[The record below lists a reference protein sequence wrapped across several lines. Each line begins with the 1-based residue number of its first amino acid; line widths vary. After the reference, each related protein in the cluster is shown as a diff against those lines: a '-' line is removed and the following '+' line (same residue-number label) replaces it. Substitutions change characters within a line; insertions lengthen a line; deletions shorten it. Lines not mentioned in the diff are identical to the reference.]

1 MPAETPE
8 TIVIQ
13 FVLDTLPIT
22 QLQAYRLLAS
32 LRYPLSDRQHLEQ
45 ALQHAGQNLDN
56 VLIAWIV
63 STFRSEDF
71 TLHSPRNALEKF
83 YARLRYGR
91 SLPSGSSAF
100 APALRNKPGD
110 TLPRDASG
118 NAVRAETLWHWE
130 RTRQETSSRLYGL
143 SSDSNRFG

>member
-32 LRYPLSDRQHLEQ
+32 LRYPLSNRQHLEQ
-45 ALQHAGQNLDN
+45 ALQHAGQDLDN
-56 VLIAWIV
+56 ILITWIV
-63 STFRSEDF
+63 STLRSEDF

-91 SLPSGSSAF
+91 PLPSGYSAF
-100 APALRNKPGD
+100 APTPRNKPGD
-110 TLPRDASG
+110 PLPRDASG
-118 NAVRAETLWHWE
+118 NAARTETLWHW
-130 RTRQETSSRLYGL
+130 RGTQQETSSRFYGL
-143 SSDSNRFG
+143 